1 MGFATFVQKEGGHS
15 GILQNPSDPDATY
28 RTKSGK
34 EHQEYIVN
42 LEESVGASGTV
53 ITDYQYEKNMY
64 SDSRFLKDS
73 LKRTP
78 SQEEGTILVA
88 DRAYS
93 GKENHDLAAEKKSY
107 LANTGLSG
115 KPVYDIQVV
124 LYLTRT
130 GQKCWNVQRY
140 TRPTLVDTQ
149 AGRRSSYMYLLNGNS
164 VRTAQIK
171 SVVKQ
176 KSISVSVP

>member
-1 MGFATFVQKEGGHS
+1 
-15 GILQNPSDPDATY
+15 
-28 RTKSGK
+28 
-34 EHQEYIVN
+34 
-42 LEESVGASGTV
+42 
-53 ITDYQYEKNMY
+53 MY

-115 KPVYDIQVV
+115 KPVDDIQVV